1 MSAGLVT
8 RIFLSCAAK
17 IKMTRLK
24 RGISVRDV
32 DGSEPIAR
40 LEEDVPEIVVGV
52 VTARFR
58 DFVDDLLGSAEYS
71 LLANNAEVSL
81 VQTEVSD
88 DGIPPRP
95 AICISI

>member
-1 MSAGLVT
+1 
-8 RIFLSCAAK
+8 
-17 IKMTRLK
+17 MTRLK

-40 LEEDVPEIVVGV
+40 LEEDIPEVVLGV

-58 DFVDDLLGSAEYS
+58 DFVDDLLRSAEDS
-71 LLANNAEVSL
+71 LLANDTEVFL
-81 VQTEVSD
+81 VQTELSD